1 MIKKPPE
8 TYRAFLDRLED
19 LFDQSPPESIKDAQ
33 DELIDA
39 GLDPDVIGE
48 RIKAIAGRSIDRVR
62 ASLWAEAAA
71 QRRSALAN
79 IARFK
84 THIPDSRTG
93 VEAAIRDILQQSPA
107 LKDLPAISAHFR
119 NFAEATDEDLKG
131 LLLELEFLR
140 LETAKDS
147 KDKDK

>member
-39 GLDPDVIGE
+39 GLNPDAIGE
-48 RIKAIAGRSIDRVR
+48 RIKAVADRSLARAR
-62 ASLWAEAAA
+62 ASWWAEAAA
-71 QRRSALAN
+71 ERRSALAN
-79 IARFK
+79 ITRF
-84 THIPDSRTG
+84 TTRIPDSRRD
-93 VEAAIRDILQQSPA
+93 VEAAIRDILQQSPS
-107 LKDLPAISAHFR
+107 LNDLPAISTHFR
-119 NFAEATDEDLKG
+119 NFAEATDEDLKS
-131 LLLELEFLR
+131 LLVELEFLR

-147 KDKDK
+147 ADKDK

>member
-8 TYRAFLDRLED
+8 TYRAFLERLED

-33 DELIDA
+33 DEIIDA
-39 GLDPDVIGE
+39 GLDPEVIGE
-48 RIKAIAGRSIDRVR
+48 RMKAIADRSISR
-62 ASLWAEAAA
+62 ARANWWAEAAA
-71 QRRSALAN
+71 QRRSALAY
-79 IARFK
+79 ITRF
-84 THIPDSRTG
+84 TAHIPDSRPG
-93 VEAAIRDILQQSPA
+93 IEAAIRDILQQSPG

-119 NFAEATDEDLKG
+119 NFAEATDEDLKS

>member
-19 LFDQSPPESIKDAQ
+19 LVDQNPPENVKEAE
-33 DELIDA
+33 DELRDA
-39 GLDPDVIGE
+39 GLDPEVVGQ
-48 RIKAIAGRSIDRVR
+48 RMKAIADRSIARAR
-62 ASLWAEAAA
+62 ASWWAEAAA
-71 QRRSALAN
+71 QRRSAVAN
-79 IARFK
+79 ITRFT
-84 THIPDSRTG
+84 THIPDSRPSI
-93 VEAAIRDILQQSPA
+93 EAAIRDILQQSPG

-119 NFAEATDEDLKG
+119 NFAEATDEDLKS